1 MRRPNPAAAAFV
13 PSPTPPL
20 VDAPVSQS
28 GGWRRRLL
36 ARLSRRTSTGR
47 FIPEIDGLR
56 FVSIA
61 LVVLFHLA
69 GYVALRHGVAIAGG
83 ETAGIFRVLSHGH
96 YGVQIF
102 FVISGFV
109 LGLPFAAQRLGG
121 GRPVR
126 LRPYFLRRLTRLE
139 PPYVL
144 CMLALFP
151 AVAVMTGT
159 PPAQLL
165 PHLLASLGYVHNLAY
180 GEGSLLNSVAWSLEI
195 EVQFYLLAPLLA
207 AAAFRVRRAAV
218 RRALIAGACLA
229 AVVAQLTLMR
239 GMDALTLASF
249 IQFFLVGFLLADLY
263 TTEWKH
269 DSLRPRAWDA
279 LWLACWPLLWLSWE
293 ASAAVREI
301 AFPALIFA
309 VFAASLRG
317 RLSRAAMSNPWVVT
331 IGGMCYTIYLLH
343 YPLISLLG
351 RVTARLGEQ
360 GAAWMHLLVQ
370 CALILPPLLLV
381 SAVYFALV
389 ERPCMDPAWPAKLR
403 AWLFARLGRRA
414 VAVEPAAGD

>member
-1 MRRPNPAAAAFV
+1 MPSPAPPALDAAA
-13 PSPTPPL
+13 PP
-20 VDAPVSQS
+20 S
-28 GGWRRRLL
+28 GGWRPWLL
-36 ARLSRRTSTGR
+36 ARLARRTSTGR

-69 GYVALRHGVAIAGG
+69 GYVALRHGFAIESGG
-83 ETAGIFRVLSHGH
+83 TNGIFRVLSHGH

-102 FVISGFV
+102 FAISGFV

-139 PPYVL
+139 PPYVVS
-144 CMLALFP
+144 MLALFP
-151 AVAVMTGT
+151 AVVLMTGT
-159 PPAQLL
+159 PPARLL
-165 PHLLASLGYVHNLAY
+165 PHLLASLAYVHNLVF

-195 EVQFYLLAPLLA
+195 EVQFYILAPLLA
-207 AAAFRVRRAAV
+207 AAAFRARRAAL
-218 RRALIAGACLA
+218 RRALIAAACLA
-229 AVVAQLTLMR
+229 AVTLQLTLMR

-249 IQFFLVGFLLADLY
+249 IQFFGVGFLLADLY
-263 TTEWKH
+263 TTDWK
-269 DSLRPRAWDA
+269 DASPRPRAWDA
-279 LWLACWPLLWLSWE
+279 LWLACWPLLFAAWE
-293 ASAAVREI
+293 APAAVREI

-351 RVTARLGEQ
+351 RVTARVGGQ
-360 GAAWMHLLVQ
+360 GAAGTHLLLQAV
-370 CALILPPLLLV
+370 LVLPPLLV
-381 SAVYFALV
+381 ACAVYFALV
-389 ERPCMDPAWPAKLR
+389 ERPCMDPAWPAKVR
-403 AWLFARLGRRA
+403 AWFAARLGRGA

>member
-1 MRRPNPAAAAFV
+1 VPLPPTPSPDAAA
-13 PSPTPPL
+13 PPG
-20 VDAPVSQS
+20 
-28 GGWRRRLL
+28 GGWRQRLL

-69 GYVALRHGVAIAGG
+69 GYVALRHGFTIEGG
-83 ETAGIFRVLSHGH
+83 GTTGIFRVLSHGH
-96 YGVQIF
+96 YGVQLF
-102 FVISGFV
+102 FAISGFV

-121 GRPVR
+121 GRAVR

-144 CMLALFP
+144 SMLTLFP
-151 AVAVMTGT
+151 AVVLMAGIS
-159 PPAQLL
+159 PAALL
-165 PHLLASLGYVHNLAY
+165 PHLLASLAYVHNLAY

-207 AAAFRVRRAAV
+207 AAAFRAQGAALRRG
-218 RRALIAGACLA
+218 LIAAACLA
-229 AVVAQLTLMR
+229 AVVVQLTLMR
-239 GMDALTLASF
+239 GMLAITLASF

-263 TTEWKH
+263 TTEWREP
-269 DSLRPRAWDA
+269 SRRPGAWDA
-279 LWLACWPLLWLSWE
+279 LWLACWPLLWLAWE
-293 ASAAVREI
+293 APPAVREL
-301 AFPALIFA
+301 AFPALVFA

-317 RLSRAAMSNPWVVT
+317 RLSRAAMGNPWVVT

-351 RVTARLGEQ
+351 RATGGVGAG
-360 GAAWMHLLVQ
+360 GAAWTHLLAQGTLV
-370 CALILPPLLLV
+370 LPPLLALC
-381 SAVYFALV
+381 AVYFALI
-389 ERPCMDPAWPAKLR
+389 ERPCMDPAWPAR
-403 AWLFARLGRRA
+403 VRARLAALRGRRGGP
-414 VAVEPAAGD
+414 AVEPAAGD